1 LDSPEHHST
10 RGAVGMVT
18 AAAQE
23 AFATI
28 VGVVIVLFLLAWP
41 AYRIVSMWL
50 MKELTAAEA
59 VAALGVLLAFLLGI
73 MTTWGSAVSVALMVL
88 FVLLCATIWFGG
100 KRRDRR
106 RLDRFFE
113 EDVAASERALAK
125 DPENA
130 AAHMRLG
137 QLYERRGDLTAAIHH
152 YEETTRLVPRDSE
165 ARLALANAI
174 ERNRRETLDSAVC
187 WQCGTENART
197 ASHCRECGALISDH
211 NQIIEWMTESSF
223 ARALPWAGLV
233 ALLVAVTGSVVHA
246 VPGSVTVLAYLLLFA
261 AVLCYVY
268 PRWARAR
275 R

>member
-1 LDSPEHHST
+1 
-10 RGAVGMVT
+10 MV

-23 AFATI
+23 AFVTI
-28 VGVVIVLFLLAWP
+28 AGVIVVLFLLAWP
-41 AYRIVSMWL
+41 AYRVVSMWL
-50 MKELTAAEA
+50 MRELTGAEA
-59 VAALGVLLAFLLGI
+59 VAALVVLLAFLTGI
-73 MTTWGSAVSVALMVL
+73 MTTWGSGVSILLMLL
-88 FVLLCATIWFGG
+88 FALLCAAIWFAG
-100 KRRDRR
+100 KRYDRR
-106 RLDRFFE
+106 RLDHFFQ

-137 QLYERRGDLTAAIHH
+137 QLYERRGDWAAAIHH
-152 YEETTRLVPRDSE
+152 YEETARIVPRDSE

-174 ERNRRETLDSAVC
+174 ERNRRETLKSVVC
-187 WQCGTENART
+187 WQCGTENAPT

-211 NQIIEWMTESSF
+211 NQVIDWLMGSSF
-223 ARALPWAGLV
+223 ARALPWLGLAALLV
-233 ALLVAVTGSVVHA
+233 ALLGSVARA
-246 VPGSVTVLAYLLLFA
+246 VPGTVTVLAYLLLFA

>member
-1 LDSPEHHST
+1 M
-10 RGAVGMVT
+10 VG
-18 AAAQE
+18 AAQE
-23 AFATI
+23 AFTMVA
-28 VGVVIVLFLLAWP
+28 GVVVILFLLAWP

-59 VAALGVLLAFLLGI
+59 VAALAVLLAFLTGI
-73 MTTWGSAVSVALMVL
+73 MTTWGSGVSLALMLL
-88 FVLLCATIWFGG
+88 FALLCAAIWFAG
-100 KRRDRR
+100 KQHDRR
-106 RLDRFFE
+106 RLDRFFH

-137 QLYERRGDLTAAIHH
+137 QLYERRGDLATAIHH
-152 YEETTRLVPRDSE
+152 YEETARIVPRDSE

-174 ERNRRETLDSAVC
+174 ERNRRETLDSVVC

-197 ASHCRECGALISDH
+197 AAHCRECGAVISDR
-211 NQIIEWMTESSF
+211 NQAIEWLTESSF
-223 ARALPWAGLV
+223 ARALPWVGLGALLV
-233 ALLVAVTGSVVHA
+233 ALLGSVVRA
-246 VPGSVTVLAYLLLFA
+246 VPGSVTVLAYLLLFWT
-261 AVLCYVY
+261 VLCYVY